1 MDKVANIRASITPSL
16 VQCEDNPG
24 CREVLLDSFLPVSEH
39 DICEIVQQLK
49 RLSCFNDVTWFL

>member
-1 MDKVANIRASITPSL
+1 MDKVANIRASITSPL

-39 DICEIVQQLK
+39 DICEIVWL
-49 RLSCFNDVTWFL
+49 L